1 MKRDAE
7 HIPFTDTGSYPIR
20 AGNAVRPLVDGV
32 PAFQR
37 ICKAVDAARHS
48 VWVTVAF
55 YHPDFRMPDGRT
67 LWDVLDEA
75 TGRGVD
81 VRVIFWRYVGA
92 DLLGGP
98 RTHFPGTEAERS
110 MLRARNSRF
119 LARWDQADGTYCQ
132 HQKSWLIDAG
142 RESEI
147 AFVGGINLNPASVMP
162 PGHTPTDGGNTHDVY
177 VEVQGPAASDVHHNF
192 VQRWNEASDREQL
205 DGSWP
210 EGSPGDALRFPL
222 AASAPAASTPRGH
235 AIVQMQRTV
244 RRELY
249 TDGTPAPGAR
259 AFDISQGELSIADQ
273 YLKAIDGAQRSIY
286 LEDQAIGSP
295 AIVAALHAALERGVR
310 VGFVVPINVHRGM
323 AMARQSPRTAAFF
336 DSLAALGRFD
346 NFTLA
351 GLATRRPSG
360 EYQNVYVHAKVA
372 LVDDGWC
379 TIGSC
384 NTANRS
390 FYGDTELNASIWH
403 APTVRALRAELLEE
417 HLGIDTRRMDDVA
430 ALDVFAQVA
439 RENAARRTSGAAQ
452 QGLALAL
459 DPATYAG

>member
-32 PAFQR
+32 PAFQS
-37 ICKAVDAARHS
+37 ICEAVDAARHS

-55 YHPDFRMPDGRT
+55 YQPDFRMPDGRA

-75 TGRGVD
+75 VGRGVD
-81 VRVIFWRYVGA
+81 VRVIFWRY
-92 DLLGGP
+92 LGSDHPEDDQVGP
-98 RTHFPGTEAERS
+98 RTHFPGTEAERA

-119 LARWDQADGTYCQ
+119 LARWDQAHGTYCQ

-142 RESEI
+142 RESEV
-147 AFVGGINLNPASVMP
+147 AFVGGINLNPAAVVP
-162 PGHTPTDGGNTHDVY
+162 PGHPPTDAGNTHDVY
-177 VEVQGPAASDVHHNF
+177 VEVKGPAASDVHHNF

-205 DGSWP
+205 DGFWP
-210 EGSPGDALRFPL
+210 EGSPGDRLPFPSV
-222 AASAPAASTPRGH
+222 ASAARGS
-235 AIVQMQRTV
+235 AVVQMQRTV

-249 TDGTPAPGAR
+249 TDGTPAPGGR
-259 AFDISQGELSIADQ
+259 AFDIAQGELSIADQ
-273 YLKAIDGAQRSIY
+273 YVKAIDAAQRSIY

-295 AIVAALHAALERGVR
+295 AIVASLHAALERGVR
-310 VGFVVPINVHRGM
+310 VGFVVPINVHPGM
-323 AMARQSPRTAAFF
+323 ALARKHPRMAAFF

-351 GLATRRPSG
+351 GLATRRASG

-403 APTVRALRAELLEE
+403 AQTVRTLRAELLEE
-417 HLGIDTRRMDDVA
+417 HLGIDTSRMDDVA

-439 RENAARRTSGAAQ
+439 RENAARRAAGAAQ
-452 QGLALAL
+452 HGLALAL

>member
-1 MKRDAE
+1 MNRDAE

-37 ICKAVDAARHS
+37 ICEAVDAAKHS
-48 VWVTVAF
+48 VWLTVAF
-55 YHPDFRMPDGRT
+55 YQPDFRMPDGRT

-75 TGRGVD
+75 SARGLD
-81 VRVIFWRYVGA
+81 VRVLFWRYVGP
-92 DLLGGP
+92 DLLGP
-98 RTHFPGTEAERS
+98 RAHFPGTAAERS

-119 LARWDQADGTYCQ
+119 LARWDQAHGTYCQ

-142 RESEI
+142 RESEV
-147 AFVGGINLNPASVMP
+147 AFVGGINLNPASVVP
-162 PGHTPTDGGNTHDVY
+162 PGHPPTDNGRNTHDVY
-177 VEVQGPAASDVHHNF
+177 VELQGPAASDVHHNF
-192 VQRWNEASDREQL
+192 VQRWNEASDREQP
-205 DGSWP
+205 DGVWP
-210 EGSPGDALRFPL
+210 QESPGDELTFPSS
-222 AASAPAASTPRGH
+222 ASAGRGD
-235 AIVQMQRTV
+235 AVVQIQRTV
-244 RRELY
+244 RRGLY
-249 TDGTPAPGAR
+249 AGVTPTPGGR
-259 AFDISQGELSIADQ
+259 PFDIARGELSIADQ
-273 YLKAIDGAQRSIY
+273 YLKAIGAAQRTIY

-310 VGFVVPINVHRGM
+310 VVFVVPINVHRGM
-323 AMARQSPRTAAFF
+323 AFARKDPRTAAFF
-336 DSLAALGRFD
+336 ESLAALGRFD
-346 NFTLA
+346 TAPAAFTLA

-360 EYQNVYVHAKVA
+360 DYQDIYVHAKIA

-403 APTVRALRAELLEE
+403 APTVRALRAQLLHE
-417 HLGIDTRRMDDVA
+417 HLGIDTARMDDIA
-430 ALDVFAQVA
+430 ALDTFAQVA
-439 RENAARRTSGAAQ
+439 RENAARRTSGAPQ

>member
-7 HIPFTDTGSYPIR
+7 HIPFTDTGSYPLR

-37 ICKAVDAARHS
+37 ICEAVDAARHS

-75 TGRGVD
+75 AGRGVD
-81 VRVIFWRYVGA
+81 VRVIFWRYVGD
-92 DLLGGP
+92 DLLGP
-98 RTHFPGTEAERS
+98 RAHFPGTEAERS
-110 MLRARNSRF
+110 MLRARGARF
-119 LARWDQADGTYCQ
+119 FARWDQAHGTYCQ

-142 RESEI
+142 RDSEV
-147 AFVGGINLNPASVMP
+147 AFVGGINLNPSSVVP
-162 PGHTPTDGGNTHDVY
+162 PGHPPTDAGNTHDVY
-177 VEVQGPAASDVHHNF
+177 VEVKGPAATDVHHNF
-192 VQRWNEASDREQL
+192 VQRWNEASDREQF
-205 DGSWP
+205 DGFWP
-210 EGSPGDALRFPL
+210 EGSPGDRLPFPSTE
-222 AASAPAASTPRGH
+222 SAERGD
-235 AIVQMQRTV
+235 AVVQMQRTV
-244 RRELY
+244 RRGLY
-249 TDGTPAPGAR
+249 TDGTPAPGGR
-259 AFDISQGELSIADQ
+259 AFDIAQGELSIADQ
-273 YLKAIDGAQRSIY
+273 YVKAIDGARRSIY

-295 AIVAALHAALERGVR
+295 AIVRSLHAALERGVR

-323 AMARQSPRTAAFF
+323 ALARKHPRTAAFF

-360 EYQNVYVHAKVA
+360 EYQAVYVHAKVA

-403 APTVRALRAELLEE
+403 APTVQALRAQLLEE
-417 HLGIDTRRMDDVA
+417 HLGIDTSRMDDVA

-439 RENAARRTSGAAQ
+439 RENADRRMSGAAQ

>member
-37 ICKAVDAARHS
+37 ICDAVDAARHS

-55 YHPDFRMPDGRT
+55 YHPDFRMPDGRE

-75 TGRGVD
+75 AGRGVD
-81 VRVIFWRYVGA
+81 VRVIFWRYVGVE
-92 DLLGGP
+92 LLGP
-98 RTHFPGTEAERS
+98 RAHFPGTEAERS

-119 LARWDQADGTYCQ
+119 LARWDQAHGTYCQ

-142 RESEI
+142 RESEV
-147 AFVGGINLNPASVMP
+147 AFVGGINLNPASVVP
-162 PGHTPTDGGNTHDVY
+162 PGHPPTDAGNTHDVY
-177 VEVQGPAASDVHHNF
+177 VEVRGPAASDVHHNF
-192 VQRWNEASDREQL
+192 VQRWNEASDREQF
-205 DGSWP
+205 DGFWP
-210 EGSPGDALRFPL
+210 EGSPGDGLTFPS
-222 AASAPAASTPRGH
+222 AASAERGDV
-235 AIVQMQRTV
+235 IVQMQRTA
-244 RRELY
+244 RRGLY
-249 TDGTPAPGAR
+249 TDRTPAPGGR
-259 AFDISQGELSIADQ
+259 AFDIAQGELSIADQ
-273 YLKAIDGAQRSIY
+273 YVKALDGAQRSIY

-295 AIVAALHAALERGVR
+295 AIVASLHAALGRGVR

-323 AMARQSPRTAAFF
+323 ALARKNPRTAAFF
-336 DSLAALGRFD
+336 DALAALGRFD

-360 EYQNVYVHAKVA
+360 EHQNVYVHAKVA

-417 HLGIDTRRMDDVA
+417 HLGIDTGRVDDVA

-439 RENAARRTSGAAQ
+439 RENAERRQSGAAQ